1 MENQGFVVEFCI
13 NLSSWDHDYR
23 SNQPNSSCHC
33 SEDRNVN
40 VLKRQDISDANNSD
54 FRSRFQNDSNRLM
67 ESGKENSMESLRN
80 RTERA

>member
-1 MENQGFVVEFCI
+1 MENKGFVVEFCI

-23 SNQPNSSCHC
+23 LNQPNSLCHC

-54 FRSRFQNDSNRLM
+54 FRSIFKNNSNMQMRL
-67 ESGKENSMESLRN
+67 GKENSMESLS
-80 RTERA
+80 ESIEAD